1 MKKYQKIFQAIKRNH
16 FVYYESDYLNTLFAK
31 DGEIYDFNDKKI
43 LVIGVAYSVD
53 KYYRLTR
60 EYNWYKSEQPND
72 EIKLRVT
79 TNLMVS
85 NNKVNIVLS
94 HTCPYKYL
102 PYQAFLDFIN

>member
-1 MKKYQKIFQAIKRNH
+1 MIYQKIFQAIKRNH

-60 EYNWYKSEQPND
+60 EYNWYESEQPND
-72 EIKLRVT
+72 KIKMRVK
-79 TNLMVS
+79 TNLIIN

-102 PYQAFLDFIN
+102 PYEVFLDFIN